1 MTTLPQTALAK
12 PSRGSAAGLRAA
24 ILYLAMAALIA
35 GTGMVM
41 GWNYALTAINM
52 GLISAI
58 LALGLN
64 LQWGYAGLFNVGIMG
79 FVALGGLAAVLVSMR
94 PVGEAW
100 ASGGLQVVAGL
111 VLGVLTVLALV
122 AIRRRVPAGTMK
134 TLFLIA
140 AAVLGVV
147 ITRAV
152 LNPGVTAVEAVSPAS
167 TGYLGGL
174 GLFRVFSFP
183 GGGVLA
189 GVLAWTAGG
198 VLAAGAAWI
207 IGKTALGL
215 RSDYLAIATLGIAEI
230 ILAVLK
236 NEDWL
241 ARGVKNV
248 VGIPSPVPQ
257 AIQLQTERGV
267 VMERAMALGM
277 DPVTASTIVNKL
289 GYTALFAGRAPRALR
304 PGAACT
310 KVALGPDGSGHPG
323 QRGGGSGHGQGRHRA
338 ASADLRP
345 GLGHLR
351 DRWGHDGDAG
361 RPAHPRLVPAA
372 ALHLPGVGHGNRGR
386 LGQQLGRGAGGLPD
400 LVALGRGGAAGQ
412 CAVRRGDGR
421 TAGGLGHCGASQ
433 GCERPYAAPDHGAD
447 PAPRAEV
454 LAPGT
459 DPGAVRQPGERARIR
474 APHGS
479 GRAVSGA
486 GA

>member
-167 TGYLGGL
+167 TRIPRPAPLPRGSTRRTGAPTTTCGAT
-174 GLFRVFSFP
+174 RACRWRTRRPFP
-183 GGGVLA
+183 SGQVSGPA
-189 GVLAWTAGG
+189 
-198 VLAAGAAWI
+198 
-207 IGKTALGL
+207 
-215 RSDYLAIATLGIAEI
+215 SS
-230 ILAVLK
+230 
-236 NEDWL
+236 
-241 ARGVKNV
+241 
-248 VGIPSPVPQ
+248 PS
-257 AIQLQTERGV
+257 
-267 VMERAMALGM
+267 
-277 DPVTASTIVNKL
+277 
-289 GYTALFAGRAPRALR
+289 
-304 PGAACT
+304 
-310 KVALGPDGSGHPG
+310 
-323 QRGGGSGHGQGRHRA
+323 RA
-338 ASADLRP
+338 AK
-345 GLGHLR
+345 
-351 DRWGHDGDAG
+351 
-361 RPAHPRLVPAA
+361 
-372 ALHLPGVGHGNRGR
+372 
-386 LGQQLGRGAGGLPD
+386 
-400 LVALGRGGAAGQ
+400 
-412 CAVRRGDGR
+412 
-421 TAGGLGHCGASQ
+421 
-433 GCERPYAAPDHGAD
+433 
-447 PAPRAEV
+447 
-454 LAPGT
+454 
-459 DPGAVRQPGERARIR
+459 
-474 APHGS
+474 
-479 GRAVSGA
+479 
-486 GA
+486 